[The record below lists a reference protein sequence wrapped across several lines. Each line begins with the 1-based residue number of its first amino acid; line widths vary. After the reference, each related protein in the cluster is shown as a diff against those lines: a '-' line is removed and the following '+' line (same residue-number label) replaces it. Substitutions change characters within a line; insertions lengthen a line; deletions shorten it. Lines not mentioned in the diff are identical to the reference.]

1 MLNTNY
7 AGDAYRLIIPKF
19 ANKITDGTFTVS
31 NNATGDRNVTVLN
44 GKYQG
49 TATSFPLKFYWSNDT
64 TKDHELAP
72 ELALRYVNI
81 AYRYSADTGIDFV
94 IKPMR
99 STGAQSLIIDFP
111 VGRYDTSAN
120 YSLVASGSPI
130 FYDVQYTS
138 VAVKIENT
146 QLTPEFTT
154 ETTYEET
161 NGDTT
166 NLPTIPLLDPNNPQ
180 NNTYSLALT
189 DVSTGL
195 KEIYTALEKFVN
207 NTNGDNGTNNK
218 LTLNTSAGN
227 LSGMEW
233 LISEIAKKDSGFP
246 AQAKI
251 KAGNLLYYNQYAAKY
266 YDNKYRFMASDID
279 GDKLTL
285 ENVNNVHSNSLTSGT
300 VSENGVEIYR
310 YAPVTKTLELPFTF
324 DANISQDDKTA
335 ILNSLKDLFEA
346 TDNNEIGRAHV

>member
-1 MLNTNY
+1 M
-7 AGDAYRLIIPKF
+7 
-19 ANKITDGTFTVS
+19 
-31 NNATGDRNVTVLN
+31 
-44 GKYQG
+44 
-49 TATSFPLKFYWSNDT
+49 
-64 TKDHELAP
+64 
-72 ELALRYVNI
+72 RYVNI
-81 AYRYSADTGIDFV
+81 KYRYFADTGIDFV

-120 YSLVASGSPI
+120 YSLVARGSPI

-146 QLTPEFTT
+146 KLTPEFTT
-154 ETTYEET
+154 ATQT
-161 NGDTT
+161 NVDGSDDTVT
-166 NLPTIPLLDPNNPQ
+166 LPTIPLLDPNNPE
-180 NNTYSLALT
+180 NNTYSLALM

-195 KEIYTALEKFVN
+195 KEIYTALFNFASKN
-207 NTNGDNGTNNK
+207 SDI
-218 LTLNTSAGN
+218 TLNTSGSTVEDG
-227 LSGMEW
+227 LTW

-324 DANISQDDKTA
+324 DASISQDDKPQ
-335 ILNSLKDLFEA
+335 F
-346 TDNNEIGRAHV
+346 